1 MEFHYLKKIMLIN
14 KTTIVLIVYVIG
26 MIFCALVLGIWNAKT
41 SIIEATIALVWTTIF
56 LIALFYADK
65 YDKK

>member
-1 MEFHYLKKIMLIN
+1 MRKSTITVILYAIGLIFG
-14 KTTIVLIVYVIG
+14 T
-26 MIFCALVLGIWNAKT
+26 LVLGLWEAET
-41 SIIEATIALVWTTIF
+41 SLLKASIVLVWTTIF

>member
-26 MIFCALVLGIWNAKT
+26 MIFCAVVLGIWNAKT